1 MRFGAVVGVVE
12 GLTVVRVVVKTV
24 VKQFIPASSYKAGPA
39 LTIGVSRVAKPS
51 RSDVEDALYSAD
63 REVRHCGMRSRL
75 ISRRRGC
82 WDCDGRL

>member
-1 MRFGAVVGVVE
+1 VRFGAVVGVVE
-12 GLTVVRVVVKTV
+12 GLTVVRVV